1 MTIVV
6 LGGYGN
12 VGSHVVN
19 RLREAG
25 EHVLTAGRDARRAD
39 LVLDARSPSG
49 IDASLDGVDVV
60 VNTAGIEDPALARQI
75 TRAGA
80 AFVDITATTGYVEA
94 LERSQL
100 FAPVLLSVGL
110 APGLTNLLAAELH
123 REAPGRPIDIALL
136 LGAGERYGKAS
147 TAWAYRLLGQH
158 LQEPTTGAHVRN
170 YSRPLQFDLPGY
182 GRRRLYRADYS
193 DQHVLQ
199 RDLGVRVRTYFG
211 LTSRIA
217 TASLAALT
225 RIPGAATTAPRLHL
239 PGDQR
244 WLAMARSASGD
255 VRALG
260 GSIQSHTTAAI
271 TAIAALKVRQ
281 LPTGIHHLHQVMDL
295 ADLGQTPIATNY
307 WHRLDLRP
315 HLGQETIDDQ

>member
-12 VGSHVVN
+12 VGRHVVN

-147 TAWAYRLLGQH
+147 TAWAYRLLRSARPQ
-158 LQEPTTGAHVRN
+158 LQSSPAI
-170 YSRPLQFDLPGY
+170 RPARLWSPAAVPG
-182 GRRRLYRADYS
+182 R
-193 DQHVLQ
+193 LQ
-199 RDLGVRVRTYFG
+199 RSARPSARLGRSCAHLLWAH
-211 LTSRIA
+211 LTHCHCQPGRPDPNPRRSHDRSPPSPSRRPA
-217 TASLAALT
+217 LAGHGPK
-225 RIPGAATTAPRLHL
+225 R
-239 PGDQR
+239 QR
-244 WLAMARSASGD
+244 
-255 VRALG
+255 
-260 GSIQSHTTAAI
+260 
-271 TAIAALKVRQ
+271 
-281 LPTGIHHLHQVMDL
+281 
-295 ADLGQTPIATNY
+295 
-307 WHRLDLRP
+307 
-315 HLGQETIDDQ
+315 